1 MFNGPISMS
10 LPMTNLDRRNFL
22 KQAAGAV
29 GAAAQAGEW
38 TAPVPG
44 QPACGEGQN
53 RVLPQAEENIH
64 APHSFTFPRKFEG
77 DQLHMIAFPLGGVAA
92 GSVSLGGRGQLR
104 DWEIFNR
111 PNQGYRPRYAFASIW
126 AQAGVAAPVARIL
139 ESRILPPYE
148 GPSGLGADNVPG
160 MSRLESATFT
170 GAYPLAQIRFHDS
183 SLPVQVELEAF
194 SPFIPHDPDE
204 SGLPVAILHYRVKN
218 HGHAIAKVGIAYSLE
233 NPILSSNSGPDDDK
247 RRNLIRQSSALQ
259 GVSMDNPALAAA
271 DPMQGT
277 IALAALNVSGA
288 AISCWQ
294 GWPQGKWWTP
304 PLLFWDRFSAHGDL
318 GPEPDPHN
326 EVGVVSIQQTIAPG
340 QTASF
345 SFLLGWHFANRTP
358 DWCGWAAPKGHGGD
372 VIGNYYATRFADAWQ
387 ALEHTAAHLEEL
399 ESRTRFFADALS
411 SSTLPAEVKDAASAN
426 LSTLASTTCFRTAD
440 GEFHGFE
447 GSGKTTGCCFGN
459 CLHVWNYETVTP
471 HLFPSFAR
479 SLRRSAFGYSM
490 EDNGA
495 MHFRQLLPD
504 GIERSGNA
512 AADGQMGQIIH
523 AWLDWQLSGD
533 TAWLRELWPR
543 IGKAIEFAW
552 IKGGWDSNRA
562 GILAGVQHNTYDV
575 EFYGPNPMCSIYY
588 LGALRAAAEMADAV
602 GDSGRARD
610 YRGLYERGRSWIDS
624 NLFNGEYY
632 VQQIRGFRKDQI
644 APGLVGGMGADDTE
658 HPQFQVGEGCLIDQ
672 LVGQY
677 LVDVGGMGPLVD
689 PGHIR
694 KTLASIDHYNA
705 KPSMAGWENMA
716 RTYAVNDEAAVVICD
731 YANGDRPRVPFP
743 YFSEAWTGL
752 EYTLAALLIRWG
764 MTEQGIGCV
773 RNTRSRFDGAR
784 RNPWNE
790 VEAGD
795 HYVRAMASWSVLV
808 AMSGFQY
815 RGEIAEVT
823 AAPPAAATNFKCFWA
838 TATGWG
844 TYSLHKSAG
853 QTHFALDVLAGFLPS
868 RTFQLAAPESK
879 AVVRLSERS
888 LSSHSERNNALLAVR
903 LDQPLTLAAGE
914 SLQIET
920 GA

>member
-1 MFNGPISMS
+1 
-10 LPMTNLDRRNFL
+10 MTNLDRRDFL

-29 GAAAQAGEW
+29 GAAKAGPW
-38 TAPVPG
+38 NTPG
-44 QPACGEGQN
+44 AVQPA
-53 RVLPQAEENIH
+53 PDAEQSAAAAH
-64 APHSFTFPRKFEG
+64 AEKKAPSPHGFAFPRSFEA
-77 DQLHMIAFPLGGVAA
+77 DQLQMIAFPLGGVAA
-92 GSVSLGGRGQLR
+92 GSVCLGGRGQLR

-126 AQAGVAAPVARIL
+126 AQRGADKPVARIL

-160 MSRLESATFT
+160 MSRLEAAIFT
-170 GAYPLAQIRFHDS
+170 GAYPLAQIRFKDS
-183 SLPVQVELEAF
+183 TLPVAVELEAF

-204 SGLPVAILHYRVKN
+204 SGLPVAILHYRVTN
-218 HGHAIAKVGIAYSLE
+218 HGAASAKVGIAYSLE
-233 NPILSSNSGPDDDK
+233 NPILSDKSGPDGDK
-247 RRNLIRQSSALQ
+247 RRNQVRQASKLH
-259 GVSMDNPALAAA
+259 GVSMDNPAISAV

-277 IALAALNVSGA
+277 IALAALNTPGA
-288 AISCWQ
+288 SISCWP

-304 PLLFWDRFSAHGDL
+304 PLLFWDRFSANGDL
-318 GPEPDPHN
+318 GAEPDPHN
-326 EVGVVSIQQTIAPG
+326 EVGVVCMQQTIAPG

-345 SFLLGWHFANRTP
+345 RFLLGWHFANRTP
-358 DWCGWAAPKGHGGD
+358 DWCGWAAPKGHGSD
-372 VIGNYYATRFADAWQ
+372 IIGNYYATRFPDAWQ
-387 ALEHTAAHLEEL
+387 AIEYTADHLESL
-399 ESRTRFFADALS
+399 ESRTRAFTDALCD
-411 SSTLPAEVKDAASAN
+411 STVPAEVKDAATAN

-512 AADGQMGQIIH
+512 AADGQMGQIVH
-523 AWLDWQLSGD
+523 AWLDWKLSGD

-543 IGKAIEFAW
+543 IRKAVEFAW
-552 IKGGWDSNRA
+552 IKDGWDPHRD
-562 GILAGVQHNTYDV
+562 GVLEGVQHNTYDV

-588 LGALRAAAEMADAV
+588 LGALRAAADMANAV
-602 GDSGRARD
+602 GDSNAAHQ
-610 YRGLYERGRSWIDS
+610 YRSLYEKGRTWIDD

-644 APGLVGGMGADDTE
+644 SPGLVGGMGADDTE

-677 LVDVGGMGPLVD
+677 LVDVAGMGALVD
-689 PGHIR
+689 PDRIR
-694 KTLASIDHYNA
+694 KTLDSIHRYNA
-705 KPSMAGWENMA
+705 KQSMAHWENAA
-716 RTYAVNDEAAVVICD
+716 RTYAVNGEAAVVICD
-731 YANGDRPRVPFP
+731 YARAERPRVPFP

-752 EYTLAALLIRWG
+752 EYTFAALLIRWG
-764 MTEQGIGCV
+764 MPEEGLVCV
-773 RNTRSRFDGAR
+773 RNTRARFDGAR

-790 VEAGD
+790 VEAGN
-795 HYVRAMASWSVLV
+795 HYVRAMASWSVFV
-808 AMSGFQY
+808 AMSGFLY
-815 RGEIAEVT
+815 CGDCAEVT
-823 AAPPAAATNFKCFWA
+823 AAPPTAEAIFNCFWA

-844 TYSLHKSAG
+844 TYTLDKSGGSTRFTLH
-853 QTHFALDVLAGFLPS
+853 VLAGALPC
-868 RTFQLAAPESK
+868 RLFKLNAPEPK
-879 AVVRLSERS
+879 ATASLNGKSLPGRAERS
-888 LSSHSERNNALLAVR
+888 NELLV
-903 LDQPLTLAAGE
+903 LHLNQPLTLAAGE
-914 SLQIET
+914 HLQIET
-920 GA
+920 AA